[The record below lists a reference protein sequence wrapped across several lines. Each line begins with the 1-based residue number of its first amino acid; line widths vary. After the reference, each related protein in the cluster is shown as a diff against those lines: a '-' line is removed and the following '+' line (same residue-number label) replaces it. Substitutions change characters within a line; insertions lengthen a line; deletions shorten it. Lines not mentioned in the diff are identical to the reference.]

1 VKPIFNQVRRVEC
14 GASVSQVVS
23 SIISHIRNIVYF
35 IKEYIELI
43 NEEDLREVFLTI
55 STLFQFITQF
65 EETFLAVGFDK

>member
-1 VKPIFNQVRRVEC
+1 VVLRFHESSHRL
-14 GASVSQVVS
+14 SV
-23 SIISHIRNIVYF
+23 ISGIYVYF